1 MTDRDPFE
9 PAPHGPS
16 LPGKMAAVLV
26 VAVLAIG
33 LWGVL
38 LLDPLGIAVGIVRG
52 FR

>member
-1 MTDRDPFE
+1 MSRDGPFD

-26 VAVLAIG
+26 VAILAVG